1 MGKKAHLMK
10 WVFENIDE
18 RLEMLKILALV
29 NTTSNKFMFVFLI
42 ECRIPYS
49 RQFAAVYNT

>member
-1 MGKKAHLMK
+1 MK

-42 ECRIPYS
+42 ERRIPYS

>member
-1 MGKKAHLMK
+1 MGKKAYLMK

-42 ECRIPYS
+42 ERRIPYS